1 MPLYPVCTVISCLYK
16 EGDREKINN
25 SHPISLHNYDS
36 KIYTKILAN
45 KIELT
50 LVDITVP
57 EQTAVVKGRTII
69 ENLQLNQD
77 VMSYANTN
85 KIQAVV
91 MVLDQE
97 KAFDRV
103 DWNFLFKTLLN
114 FEYGPEVTQKIKT
127 VYQNIET
134 QVKINGQAFPVKR
147 GLR

>member
-1 MPLYPVCTVISCLYK
+1 
-16 EGDREKINN
+16 
-25 SHPISLHNYDS
+25 
-36 KIYTKILAN
+36 
-45 KIELT
+45 
-50 LVDITVP
+50 
-57 EQTAVVKGRTII
+57 
-69 ENLQLNQD
+69 
-77 VMSYANTN
+77 MSYANTN

-103 DWNFLFKTLLN
+103 DWNFLFKTLQN

-147 GLR
+147 GLRWGCLLPMILYIIFEETNLENIRQNNSVKVIVIGKKELKTFVFAVIHNNAEAQLMHFEKATA

>member
-1 MPLYPVCTVISCLYK
+1 M
-16 EGDREKINN
+16 
-25 SHPISLHNYDS
+25 
-36 KIYTKILAN
+36 
-45 KIELT
+45 
-50 LVDITVP
+50 
-57 EQTAVVKGRTII
+57 I

-103 DWNFLFKTLLN
+103 DWNFLFKTLQN

-147 GLR
+147 